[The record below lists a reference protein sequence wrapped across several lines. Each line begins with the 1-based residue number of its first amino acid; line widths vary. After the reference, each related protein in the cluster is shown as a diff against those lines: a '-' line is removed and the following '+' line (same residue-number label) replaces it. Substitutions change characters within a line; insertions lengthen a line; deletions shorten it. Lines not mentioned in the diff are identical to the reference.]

1 MTFKEKLTTFG
12 YFVLI
17 NSVFTVF
24 IALRYLKFL
33 PEVPS
38 DTLGL
43 AFLVLS
49 TFSHMVALTTL
60 VSLVLLPFF
69 FLPNRLIRRTI
80 IATLASLILIFLFI
94 DTIVF
99 ANYRFHINIAMLDL
113 VLSGQ
118 IVSFSIATWLMVIG
132 AVALVFAI
140 EVGVLASLE
149 TKKIKLPARTGRVF
163 SVTAVIALL
172 FSHLIHIWAAAHA
185 YQSVTQLKRY
195 LPLFHPTTSN
205 SLMSKYGWIDEE
217 ALEKQKLMTLQK
229 QGDFHFP
236 LQPLQTETVE
246 NPPNIVFLVID
257 SWREE
262 TFNAENTPNLW
273 NFAQNGTIYQEHLS
287 TGNATRA
294 GVFGFFYGIPST
306 YWHSAIDNKTSPVF
320 IDRMQELDYQ
330 LGIFASARLTSP
342 EFDQTVFLKVP
353 DLRKESTG
361 DTAVAR
367 DQNITEEWLDWFEQ
381 KDDSKPSFSFLF
393 YDAPHGYAFP
403 EDYDHRYEPMLSEV
417 NYLKL
422 NNNTDP
428 MPLMN
433 RYKTSVHFIDSL
445 AKQVLNALSASGEME
460 NTIVVITGD
469 HGEELN
475 DNKQNYWGHN
485 GNFSNPQ
492 VHVPFAIIGKGVPK
506 NTNGWNNRF
515 TSHQDVVPTLMQNYL
530 GVKNPVQDY
539 SMGVNLLGK
548 PIDRDWLLVSSYS
561 KYAVVTHKD
570 IMEVGSVGQ
579 FSYVDKKYKP
589 LKDQPDY
596 ELLQQALEQISRF
609 SK

>member
-1 MTFKEKLTTFG
+1 
-12 YFVLI
+12 
-17 NSVFTVF
+17 
-24 IALRYLKFL
+24 
-33 PEVPS
+33 
-38 DTLGL
+38 
-43 AFLVLS
+43 
-49 TFSHMVALTTL
+49 MVALTTL

-217 ALEKQKLMTLQK
+217 ALEKQKLMTMQK

-460 NTIVVITGD
+460 NTIVVITSD

-539 SMGVNLLGK
+539 SIGVNLLGK

>member
-1 MTFKEKLTTFG
+1 MTFKEKLTTYG
-12 YFVLI
+12 YFILI
-17 NSVFTVF
+17 NSVFAIL

-33 PEVPS
+33 PEIPS

-43 AFLVLS
+43 LFLVLS
-49 TFSHMVALTTL
+49 TFSHMVTLTAL

-69 FLPNRLIRRTI
+69 FMPNRWISRI
-80 IATLASLILIFLFI
+80 IVATLASLILIFLFF
-94 DTIVF
+94 DTVVF

-118 IVSFSIATWLMVIG
+118 IVSFSISTWLMVIG
-132 AVALVFAI
+132 AVALVFAVELGILYAI
-140 EVGVLASLE
+140 EKREIRFPS
-149 TKKIKLPARTGRVF
+149 KTGRIF
-163 SVTAVIALL
+163 SLSVVVTLL
-172 FSHLIHIWAAAHA
+172 LSHLIHIWAAAHA

-195 LPLFHPTTSN
+195 LPLFYPMTSN
-205 SLMSKYGWIDEE
+205 SLMTKYGWIDEE
-217 ALEKQKLMTLQK
+217 ALEKQKLMTMQN

-236 LQPLQTETVE
+236 LQPLQTEGVE

-257 SWREE
+257 SWRAD

-273 NFAQNGTIYQEHLS
+273 NFAQQGSVFQEHLS

-294 GVFGFFYGIPST
+294 GIFGFFYGIPST

-320 IDRMQELDYQ
+320 IDRLQDLGYQ
-330 LGIFASARLTSP
+330 LGIFASAKLNNP

-353 DLRKESTG
+353 NLREESKG
-361 DTAVAR
+361 DTTVDR
-367 DQNITEEWLDWFEQ
+367 DQNITKEWVDWFA
-381 KDDSKPSFSFLF
+381 KRDRSKPSFSFLF
-393 YDAPHGYAFP
+393 YDSPHGYEFP
-403 EDYDHRYEPMLSEV
+403 KDYPHRYEPMLSEV

-428 MPLMN
+428 APLMN
-433 RYKTSVHFIDSL
+433 RYKTSVHFVDSL
-445 AKQVLNALSASGEME
+445 AKQILDKLKASGEME

-485 GNFSNPQ
+485 GNFSDPQ
-492 VHVPFAIIGKGVPK
+492 VKVPFVMVGKNIPK
-506 NTNGWNNRF
+506 NLSGWNKYF
-515 TSHQDVVPTLMQNYL
+515 TSHEDVVPTLMQNYL
-530 GVKNPVQDY
+530 GVENPLQDY
-539 SMGVNLLGK
+539 SMGVDLLGK

-561 KYAVVTHKD
+561 KYAIVTHQD

-579 FSYVDKKYKP
+579 FSYVDKKYQP
-589 LKDQPDY
+589 LKEQPNY
-596 ELLQQALEQISRF
+596 ELLQQAMEQISRF

>member
-1 MTFKEKLTTFG
+1 M
-12 YFVLI
+12 
-17 NSVFTVF
+17 
-24 IALRYLKFL
+24 
-33 PEVPS
+33 
-38 DTLGL
+38 
-43 AFLVLS
+43 
-49 TFSHMVALTTL
+49 
-60 VSLVLLPFF
+60 
-69 FLPNRLIRRTI
+69 
-80 IATLASLILIFLFI
+80 
-94 DTIVF
+94 
-99 ANYRFHINIAMLDL
+99 
-113 VLSGQ
+113 
-118 IVSFSIATWLMVIG
+118 
-132 AVALVFAI
+132 
-140 EVGVLASLE
+140 
-149 TKKIKLPARTGRVF
+149 
-163 SVTAVIALL
+163 
-172 FSHLIHIWAAAHA
+172 
-185 YQSVTQLKRY
+185 
-195 LPLFHPTTSN
+195 
-205 SLMSKYGWIDEE
+205 
-217 ALEKQKLMTLQK
+217 
-229 QGDFHFP
+229 
-236 LQPLQTETVE
+236 QPLQTETVE

>member
-1 MTFKEKLTTFG
+1 MTFKEKLTTYG
-12 YFVLI
+12 YFILI
-17 NSVFTVF
+17 NSVFAIL

-33 PEVPS
+33 PEIPS

-43 AFLVLS
+43 LFLVLS
-49 TFSHMVALTTL
+49 TFSHMVTLTAL

-69 FLPNRLIRRTI
+69 FVPNRWISRI
-80 IATLASLILIFLFI
+80 IVATLASLILIFLFF
-94 DTIVF
+94 DTVVF

-118 IVSFSIATWLMVIG
+118 IVSFSISTWLMVIG
-132 AVALVFAI
+132 AVALVFAVELGILYAI
-140 EVGVLASLE
+140 EKREIRFPS
-149 TKKIKLPARTGRVF
+149 KTGRIF
-163 SVTAVIALL
+163 SLSVVVTLL
-172 FSHLIHIWAAAHA
+172 LSHLIHIWAAAHA

-195 LPLFHPTTSN
+195 LPLFYPMTSN
-205 SLMSKYGWIDEE
+205 SLMTKYGWIDEE
-217 ALEKQKLMTLQK
+217 ALEKQKLMTMQN

-236 LQPLQTETVE
+236 LQPLQTEGVE

-257 SWREE
+257 SWRAD

-273 NFAQNGTIYQEHLS
+273 NFAQQGSVFQEHLS

-294 GVFGFFYGIPST
+294 GIFGFFYGIPST

-320 IDRMQELDYQ
+320 IDRLQDLGYQ
-330 LGIFASARLTSP
+330 LGIFASAKLNNP

-353 DLRKESTG
+353 NLREESKG
-361 DTAVAR
+361 DTTVDR
-367 DQNITEEWLDWFEQ
+367 DQNITKEWVDWFA
-381 KDDSKPSFSFLF
+381 KRDRSKPSFSFLF
-393 YDAPHGYAFP
+393 YDSPHGYEFP
-403 EDYDHRYEPMLSEV
+403 KDYPHRYEPMLSEV

-428 MPLMN
+428 APLMN
-433 RYKTSVHFIDSL
+433 RYKTSVHFVDSL
-445 AKQVLNALSASGEME
+445 AKQILDKLKASGEME

-485 GNFSNPQ
+485 GNFSDPQ
-492 VHVPFAIIGKGVPK
+492 VKVPFVMVGKNIPK
-506 NTNGWNNRF
+506 NLSGWNKYF
-515 TSHQDVVPTLMQNYL
+515 TSHEDVVPTLMQNYL
-530 GVKNPVQDY
+530 GVENPLQDY
-539 SMGVNLLGK
+539 SMGVDLLGK

-561 KYAVVTHKD
+561 KYAIVTHQD

-579 FSYVDKKYKP
+579 FSYVDKKYQP
-589 LKDQPDY
+589 LKEQPNY
-596 ELLQQALEQISRF
+596 ELLQQAMEQISRF

>member
-1 MTFKEKLTTFG
+1 MTFKEKVTTFG

-217 ALEKQKLMTLQK
+217 ALEKQKLMTMQK

>member
-118 IVSFSIATWLMVIG
+118 IVSFSIATWFMVIG

-217 ALEKQKLMTLQK
+217 ALEKQKLMTMQK

>member
-217 ALEKQKLMTLQK
+217 ALEKQKLMTMQK

-353 DLRKESTG
+353 NLRKESTG

-428 MPLMN
+428 IPLMN

-589 LKDQPDY
+589 LKEQPDY

>member
-217 ALEKQKLMTLQK
+217 ALEKQKLMTMQK

>member
-49 TFSHMVALTTL
+49 TFSHMVALTTF

-217 ALEKQKLMTLQK
+217 ALEKQKLMTMQK

-460 NTIVVITGD
+460 NTIVVITSD

>member
-118 IVSFSIATWLMVIG
+118 IVSFSIATWFMVIG

-217 ALEKQKLMTLQK
+217 ALEKQKLMTMQK
-229 QGDFHFP
+229 QG
-236 LQPLQTETVE
+236 
-246 NPPNIVFLVID
+246 
-257 SWREE
+257 
-262 TFNAENTPNLW
+262 
-273 NFAQNGTIYQEHLS
+273 
-287 TGNATRA
+287 
-294 GVFGFFYGIPST
+294 GF
-306 YWHSAIDNKTSPVF
+306 
-320 IDRMQELDYQ
+320 
-330 LGIFASARLTSP
+330 
-342 EFDQTVFLKVP
+342 
-353 DLRKESTG
+353 
-361 DTAVAR
+361 
-367 DQNITEEWLDWFEQ
+367 
-381 KDDSKPSFSFLF
+381 SFSI
-393 YDAPHGYAFP
+393 AAFANRNGRKP
-403 EDYDHRYEPMLSEV
+403 TKYCIFGHRL
-417 NYLKL
+417 
-422 NNNTDP
+422 
-428 MPLMN
+428 
-433 RYKTSVHFIDSL
+433 L
-445 AKQVLNALSASGEME
+445 AR
-460 NTIVVITGD
+460 GD
-469 HGEELN
+469 
-475 DNKQNYWGHN
+475 
-485 GNFSNPQ
+485 F
-492 VHVPFAIIGKGVPK
+492 
-506 NTNGWNNRF
+506 
-515 TSHQDVVPTLMQNYL
+515 
-530 GVKNPVQDY
+530 
-539 SMGVNLLGK
+539 
-548 PIDRDWLLVSSYS
+548 
-561 KYAVVTHKD
+561 
-570 IMEVGSVGQ
+570 
-579 FSYVDKKYKP
+579 
-589 LKDQPDY
+589 
-596 ELLQQALEQISRF
+596 
-609 SK
+609 

>member
-118 IVSFSIATWLMVIG
+118 IVSFSIATWFMVIG

-217 ALEKQKLMTLQK
+217 ALEKQKLMTMQK

-530 GVKNPVQDY
+530 GIKNPVQDY

>member
-217 ALEKQKLMTLQK
+217 ALEKQKLMTMQK

-428 MPLMN
+428 IPLMN

-589 LKDQPDY
+589 LKEQPDY

>member
-1 MTFKEKLTTFG
+1 
-12 YFVLI
+12 
-17 NSVFTVF
+17 
-24 IALRYLKFL
+24 
-33 PEVPS
+33 
-38 DTLGL
+38 
-43 AFLVLS
+43 
-49 TFSHMVALTTL
+49 MVALTTL

-217 ALEKQKLMTLQK
+217 ALEKQKLMTMQK

-403 EDYDHRYEPMLSEV
+403 EDYDHSYEPMLSEV

>member
-38 DTLGL
+38 DKLGL

-217 ALEKQKLMTLQK
+217 ALEKQKLMTMQK

>member
-1 MTFKEKLTTFG
+1 MTFKEKLTTYG
-12 YFVLI
+12 YFILI
-17 NSVFTVF
+17 NSVFAIL

-33 PEVPS
+33 PEIPS

-43 AFLVLS
+43 LFLVLS
-49 TFSHMVALTTL
+49 TFSHMVTLTAL

-69 FLPNRLIRRTI
+69 FVPNRWISRI
-80 IATLASLILIFLFI
+80 IVATLASLILIFLFF
-94 DTIVF
+94 DTVVF

-118 IVSFSIATWLMVIG
+118 IVSFSISTWLMVIG
-132 AVALVFAI
+132 AVALVFAVELGILYAI
-140 EVGVLASLE
+140 EKREIRFPS
-149 TKKIKLPARTGRVF
+149 KTGRIF
-163 SVTAVIALL
+163 SLSVVVTLL
-172 FSHLIHIWAAAHA
+172 LSHLIHIWAAAHA

-195 LPLFHPTTSN
+195 LPLFYPMTSN
-205 SLMSKYGWIDEE
+205 SLMTKYGWIDEE
-217 ALEKQKLMTLQK
+217 ALEKQKLMTMQN

-236 LQPLQTETVE
+236 LQPLQTEGVE

-257 SWREE
+257 SWRAD

-273 NFAQNGTIYQEHLS
+273 NFAQQGSVFQEHLS

-294 GVFGFFYGIPST
+294 GIFGFFYGIPST
-306 YWHSAIDNKTSPVF
+306 YWHSVIDNKTSPVF
-320 IDRMQELDYQ
+320 IDRLQDLDYQ
-330 LGIFASARLTSP
+330 LGIFASAKLNNP

-353 DLRKESTG
+353 NLREESKG
-361 DTAVAR
+361 DTTVDR
-367 DQNITEEWLDWFEQ
+367 DQNITKEWVDWFA
-381 KDDSKPSFSFLF
+381 KRDRSKPSFSFLF
-393 YDAPHGYAFP
+393 YDSPHGYEFP
-403 EDYDHRYEPMLSEV
+403 KDYPHRYEPMLSEV

-428 MPLMN
+428 APLMN
-433 RYKTSVHFIDSL
+433 RYKTSVHFVDSL
-445 AKQVLNALSASGEME
+445 AKQILDKLKASGEME

-485 GNFSNPQ
+485 GNFSDPQ
-492 VHVPFAIIGKGVPK
+492 VKVPFVMVGKNIPK
-506 NTNGWNNRF
+506 NLSGWNKYF
-515 TSHQDVVPTLMQNYL
+515 TSHEDVVPTLMQNYL
-530 GVKNPVQDY
+530 GVENPLQDY
-539 SMGVNLLGK
+539 SMGVDLLGK

-561 KYAVVTHKD
+561 KYAIVTHQD

-579 FSYVDKKYKP
+579 FSYVDKKYQP
-589 LKDQPDY
+589 LKEQPNY
-596 ELLQQALEQISRF
+596 ELLQQAMEQISRF

>member
-1 MTFKEKLTTFG
+1 MTFKEKVTTFG

-217 ALEKQKLMTLQK
+217 ALEKQKLMTMQK

-330 LGIFASARLTSP
+330 LGVFASARLTSP

>member
-217 ALEKQKLMTLQK
+217 ALEKQKLMTMQK

-330 LGIFASARLTSP
+330 LGIFVSARLTSP

-353 DLRKESTG
+353 NLRKESTG

-428 MPLMN
+428 IPLMN

-589 LKDQPDY
+589 LKEQPDY